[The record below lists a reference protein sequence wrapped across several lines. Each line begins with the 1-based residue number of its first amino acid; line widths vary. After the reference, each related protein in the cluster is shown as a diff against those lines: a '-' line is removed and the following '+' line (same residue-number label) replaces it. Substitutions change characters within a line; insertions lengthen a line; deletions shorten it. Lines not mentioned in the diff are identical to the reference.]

1 MNQQFPAA
9 LRIMNPVSTLQ
20 GARDSLAAI
29 NTTLLPDNALV
40 MVEASNTLYVLR
52 KASTATEDSPNII
65 APDEGG
71 PGRWYRYGAGGGFF
85 STVTVAHTT
94 VPPQSQLDVTGVT
107 VPGYASSSDVVS
119 FSLAGSNFP
128 SNNLVVGLPRNT
140 AANQATWSLYNIG
153 SATIAPEDL
162 SLRVCVH
169 TSP

>member
-85 STVTVAHTT
+85 ADVTITHTT
-94 VPPQSQLDVTGVT
+94 IPPQTGVDGSAT
-107 VPGYASSSDVVS
+107 VPGVASDNDVIS
-119 FSLAGSNFP
+119 F
-128 SNNLVVGLPRNT
+128 NL
-140 AANQATWSLYNIG
+140 IG
-153 SATIAPEDL
+153 SGMGATLMLGPPRITGAATVAWRVTNVSGTTVAPGTIDV
-162 SLRVCVH
+162 RVSVD